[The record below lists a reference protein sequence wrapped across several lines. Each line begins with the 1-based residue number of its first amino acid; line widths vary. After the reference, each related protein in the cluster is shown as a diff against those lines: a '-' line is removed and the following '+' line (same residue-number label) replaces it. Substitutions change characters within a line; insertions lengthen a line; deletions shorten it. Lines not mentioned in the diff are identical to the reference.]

1 MTNGPAKFWRYS
13 LALYERAGE
22 ACLHLQDHHRLDVN
36 MLLICCW
43 TGSRGRALAD
53 AEIIAAQ
60 TAAAPWR
67 DNVIEPLRRARRFLK
82 AQTVPVGAVDLRRR
96 ILALELEAERA
107 EQALLLDAV
116 EGLDAPPADLAPGEA
131 SGQPALVVANL
142 HSYLRL
148 TKAELLDDGAKALIT
163 LVSSAFPEMGEAAI
177 VDLMGRSV
185 TTG

>member
-13 LALYERAGE
+13 LALYERANE
-22 ACLHLQDHHRLDVN
+22 ASLHLQDHHRLDVN
-36 MLLICCW
+36 MLLLCCW

-82 AQTVPVGAVDLRRR
+82 VQAVSAGAADLRRR

-116 EGLDAPPADLAPGEA
+116 EGSDALPADLASKEA

-148 TKAELLDDGAKALIT
+148 NKTDLHEDGAKALVT
-163 LVSSAFPEMGEAAI
+163 LVSSAFPEMDEAVI
-177 VDLMGRSV
+177 VGHMGRPT